1 MKNRDEI
8 INTIKLLLYKEN
20 TSVFKKLNFDDD
32 EVFLEPL
39 LFAYFNSKS
48 YNSYPKEALEEM
60 LQGYFIKKEEI
71 ITHSYSRDGIA
82 YVPNIGYFKVN
93 ESIPFEK
100 IKFIAHTNIELIQSY
115 NLLEIYFQ
123 RF

>member
-71 ITHSYSRDGIA
+71 
-82 YVPNIGYFKVN
+82 N
-93 ESIPFEK
+93 PF
-100 IKFIAHTNIELIQSY
+100 IQ
-115 NLLEIYFQ
+115 
-123 RF
+123 

>member
-39 LFAYFNSKS
+39 LF
-48 YNSYPKEALEEM
+48 
-60 LQGYFIKKEEI
+60 
-71 ITHSYSRDGIA
+71 
-82 YVPNIGYFKVN
+82 
-93 ESIPFEK
+93 EK
-100 IKFIAHTNIELIQSY
+100 L
-115 NLLEIYFQ
+115 
-123 RF
+123 